1 MNKTWKRQV
10 FRHTA
15 LYTAILMFS
24 HTGGGGGAQAQT
36 QTQTHKYAIVM
47 NGQNLP
53 EVKWGQDYKK
63 LAQKSNERQFTHT
76 TNFHIKKNVTLS
88 FNNID
93 EVVAEKK
100 DVVVFGTATYLPP
113 YGKVSGFDADKLKKR
128 GDALGWIKT
137 TKPGL
142 VGYSYEGVT
151 CQNNYNNASSGC
163 PELIYKTQ
171 FSFGQQGLK
180 KKTTGGLDIA
190 EDKSRDNSPIYKL
203 QDYPGLGVSFNLSSE
218 SLVKSIKYNKI
229 ISSFSEGVT
238 QQNGTQNQH
247 KDKNLVYTTGDYQ
260 YKNKYSSRYVGQN
273 EHSAIAFYLNAKLHL
288 LDKKNIKNIAQGK
301 TVNLGTLKS
310 YVEPTAEWKNKRQNY
325 FQGNWTFEDKGT
337 VSVKLK
343 LPEVKAGRCV
353 NKNNPNPNAKAPS
366 PALTAPALWFGPV
379 QNGKVQMYSASVST
393 YPDSS
398 SSQIFLQNLSRKDD
412 TSKPGRYSLK
422 PLSTSEIKSKEPN
435 FTGRQTIIRLDGRVQ
450 QIKLGQSNNEV
461 VGFNGNS
468 NNATFGI
475 VSEGSFMPDTSEWKK
490 VLLPWTVRVFAD
502 DSKFKEFNK
511 EEKDNKP
518 KYSQKYRSRDN
529 GKRERNLGDI
539 VNSPIVAVGGYLA
552 TSANDGMVH
561 IFKKGNGGDERNYS
575 LKLSYIP
582 GTMPR
587 KDIENKDSTLAKEL
601 RAFAEKGYVGDRYG
615 VDGGFVLRQVNL
627 NGKDHVFMFGA
638 MGFGGRGAYALDL
651 TKADGSDPT
660 KASLFDVKD
669 NGNNGNNGNNRVEL
683 GYTVGTPQIG
693 KTHNGKYAA
702 FLASGYATK
711 KIDDPTNKTALYVY
725 DLENNGNLIKK
736 IEVKDGKGGLSSPTL
751 VDKDL
756 DGTVDI
762 AYAGD
767 RGGKMY
773 RFDLS
778 GQSPDQWTVRPI
790 FEGTKPITSAPAIS
804 QLKDKRVV
812 IFGTGSDLSEEDV
825 DNMEEQYIY
834 GIFDDD
840 TATTGTV
847 NFSGSGGGLLEQV
860 LSRDNDNK
868 TLFLTDYKRSDGSG
882 SKGWVVKL
890 KDGQRVTVKPTVV
903 LRTAFVTIRKYN
915 DGGCGAET
923 AILGINTAD
932 GGKLTKKSARPIVPD
947 ANKDVA
953 QYSGHKQTTKGKS
966 IPIGCMQKGNE
977 IVCPNGYVYDKPVNV
992 RYLDEK
998 KTDGFSTTAD
1008 GDAGGSGIDP
1018 AGKRS
1023 GKNNRCFSQKGVRTL
1038 LMNDLDSLDI
1048 TGPTCGMKRISWREV
1063 FY

>member
-24 HTGGGGGAQAQT
+24 HTGGGGGQAQA
-36 QTQTHKYAIVM
+36 QTHKYAIVM
-47 NGQNLP
+47 NAQNLP
-53 EVKWGQDYKK
+53 EVKWGDQYQS
-63 LAQKSNERQFTHT
+63 LTHKSNEREVIHT
-76 TNFHIKKNVTLS
+76 SGFGLAKKSISFS
-88 FNNID
+88 FNNTD

-100 DVVVFGTATYLPP
+100 DTVVFGAATYLPP
-113 YGKVSGFDADKLKKR
+113 YGKVSGFDTAKLTERKN
-128 GDALGWIKT
+128 ALDQIGT
-137 TKPGL
+137 TKTGL
-142 VGYSYEGVT
+142 VGYSYEGST
-151 CQNNYNNASSGC
+151 CSSGGC
-163 PELIYKTQ
+163 PTVAYRTQ
-171 FSFGQQGLK
+171 FTFGNSSLA
-180 KKTTGGLDIA
+180 KKTNGGGLDIY

-203 QDYPGLGVSFNLSSE
+203 KDHPWLGVSFNLGGESSFKPKRQG
-218 SLVKSIKYNKI
+218 SLV
-229 ISSFSEGVT
+229 SSFSEDVT
-238 QQNGTQNQH
+238 QQNGAGSQH
-247 KDKNLVYTTGDYQ
+247 KDKNLVYTTDDYKSQ
-260 YKNKYSSRYVGQN
+260 NNKNHQDKHHAV
-273 EHSAIAFYLNAKLHL
+273 AFYLNAKLHL
-288 LDKKNIKNIAQGK
+288 LDKKHIKNIVQGK
-301 TVNLGTLKS
+301 TVNLGILKTRI
-310 YVEPTAEWKNKRQNY
+310 EPTEAWKRQNSN
-325 FQGNWTFEDKGT
+325 FFNGSWTYEEKGT

-343 LPEVKAGRCV
+343 LPEVKAGRCI
-353 NKNNPNPNAKAPS
+353 NANNPNKSTKAPS

-398 SSQIFLQNLSRKDD
+398 SSRIFLQNLKRKTDPN
-412 TSKPGRYSLK
+412 KPGRHSLAD
-422 PLSTSEIKSKEPN
+422 LAKSDIENRQPN
-435 FTGRQTIIRLDGRVQ
+435 FTGRQTIIRLDGGVQ
-450 QIKLGQSNNEV
+450 QIKLGKNNNEV
-461 VGFNGNS
+461 TGFNGNS

-475 VSEGSFMPDTSEWKK
+475 VSEYGVTPEADEWKK
-490 VLLPWTVRVFAD
+490 VLLPWTVRGSAD
-502 DSKFKEFNK
+502 DNQFRTVNQKS
-511 EEKDNKP
+511 D
-518 KYSQKYRSRDN
+518 KYSQRYRIRDN
-529 GKRERNLGDI
+529 GKHERNLGDI

-561 IFKKGNGGDERNYS
+561 IFKKGNGDARDYS

-587 KDIENKDSTLAKEL
+587 KDIENKESTLAKEL

-615 VDGGFVLRQVNL
+615 VDGGFVLRKVDNL
-627 NGKDHVFMFGA
+627 NGQNRVFMFGA

-651 TKADGSDPT
+651 TKADDNDPT

-711 KIDDPTNKTALYVY
+711 DINNGENKTALYVY

-767 RGGKMY
+767 RGGSMY

-778 GQSPDQWTVRPI
+778 SQDPKQWSARAI
-790 FEGTKPITSAPAIS
+790 FKGDKPITSAPAIS

-812 IFGTGSDLSEEDV
+812 IFGTGSDLSEDDV
-825 DNMEEQYIY
+825 LSTSEQYIY

-840 TATTGTV
+840 TATTGSV
-847 NFSGSGGGLLEQV
+847 NFSGLGGGLLEQE
-860 LSRDNDNK
+860 LKQEGK

-882 SKGWVVKL
+882 NKGWVVKL

-903 LRTAFVTIRKYN
+903 LRTAFVTIHKYTGT
-915 DGGCGAET
+915 DKCGAET

-932 GGKLTKKSARPIVPD
+932 GGKLTKKSARPIVP
-947 ANKDVA
+947 AENQAVA
-953 QYSGHKQTTKGKS
+953 QYSGHKKGINGKS

>member
-1 MNKTWKRQV
+1 MNKTLKRQV

-24 HTGGGGGAQAQT
+24 HTGGGGAQAQT
-36 QTQTHKYAIVM
+36 SKYAIIMNEGNQLEVKR
-47 NGQNLP
+47 NGQYSTI
-53 EVKWGQDYKK
+53 KDKDR
-63 LAQKSNERQFTHT
+63 EREYTHH
-76 TNFHIKKNVTLS
+76 NHRQGGGSVS
-88 FNNID
+88 FNNSD
-93 EVVAEKK
+93 ELVSRQSGTA
-100 DVVVFGTATYLPP
+100 VFGTATYLPP
-113 YGKVSGFDADKLKKR
+113 YGKVSDFDADGLKER
-128 GDALGWIKT
+128 NNAAGWIRT
-137 TKPGL
+137 TRIAL
-142 VGYSYEGVT
+142 AGYSYADVV
-151 CQNNYNNASSGC
+151 CRSNAGC
-163 PELIYKTQ
+163 PKLVYKTQ
-171 FSFGQQGLK
+171 FSFDNPDLEK
-180 KKTTGGLDIA
+180 TGGVLDRHT
-190 EDKSRDNSPIYKL
+190 EPSRDNSPIYKL
-203 QDYPGLGVSFNLSSE
+203 KDHPWLGVSFNLGAE
-218 SLVKSIKYNKI
+218 GTAKNGKVTNKLV
-229 ISSFSEGVT
+229 SSFDEKNS
-238 QQNGTQNQH
+238 NN
-247 KDKNLVYTTGDYQ
+247 NLVYTTESGDISLGNRDRETTAMAY
-260 YKNKYSSRYVGQN
+260 
-273 EHSAIAFYLNAKLHL
+273 YLNAKLHL
-288 LDKKNIKNIAQGK
+288 LDKKQIQNITDK
-301 TVNLGTLKS
+301 TVQLGVLKPS
-310 YVEPTAEWKNKRQNY
+310 IDVR
-325 FQGNWTFEDKGT
+325 QGNKGIAGILAFHAKWDIKDT
-337 VSVKLK
+337 GQIPVKLK
-343 LPEVKAGRCV
+343 LPQVKAGRCI
-353 NKNNPNPNAKAPS
+353 NKPNPNPNKKDLS

-422 PLSTSEIKSKEPN
+422 PLSTSEIKSKEPS
-435 FTGRQTIIRLDGRVQ
+435 FAGRQTVIRLDGVVQ
-450 QIKLGQSNNEV
+450 QIKLSRNNDEV
-461 VGFNGNS
+461 VNFNV
-468 NNATFGI
+468 NNGKNDTFGI

-490 VLLPWTVRVFAD
+490 VLLPWTVRASND
-502 DSKFKEFNK
+502 DGRFNTVNK
-511 EEKDNKP
+511 EKNNGKP

-529 GKRERNLGDI
+529 NNRDLGDI

-561 IFKKGNGGDERNYS
+561 IFKKNGGGDDRNYS

-587 KDIENKDSTLAKEL
+587 KDIQSQDSTLAKEL

-615 VDGGFVLRQVNL
+615 VDGGFVLRQVNNL
-627 NGKDHVFMFGA
+627 NGQDRVFMFGA
-638 MGFGGRGAYALDL
+638 MGLGGRGAYALDL

-660 KASLFDVKD
+660 AVSLFDVKHD
-669 NGNNGNNGNNRVEL
+669 NNGKNSNNSVQL

-725 DLENNGNLIKK
+725 DLENNGTLIRK

-756 DGTVDI
+756 DGIVDI

-767 RGGKMY
+767 RGGSMY

-778 GQSPDQWTVRPI
+778 NDNPSSWTVRTI
-790 FEGTKPITSAPAIS
+790 FQGTKPITSAPAIS

-825 DNMEEQYIY
+825 DNTDEQYIY

-840 TATTGTV
+840 TAASNVDVKLKGL
-847 NFSGSGGGLLEQV
+847 GGGLLEQV
-860 LSRDNDNK
+860 LEQKDK

-903 LRTAFVTIRKYN
+903 LRTAFVTIRKYKDN
-915 DGGCGAET
+915 GCGAET

-932 GGKLTKKSARPIVPD
+932 GGKLTKKSARPIVPA
-947 ANKDVA
+947 ANSKVA
-953 QYSGHKQTTKGKS
+953 QYSGDKKTSSGKS
-966 IPIGCMQKGNE
+966 IPIGCMEKDNG

-1018 AGKRS
+1018 AGKRA

-1063 FY
+1063 FF